1 MILMNIDHSIKAL
14 AVVRIA
20 MMKMIK
26 KWQITT
32 AIAFDQ

>member
-26 KWQITT
+26 KSGK
-32 AIAFDQ
+32 

>member
-26 KWQITT
+26 KVANNNRHCI
-32 AIAFDQ
+32 

>member
-14 AVVRIA
+14 AEVRIA

-26 KWQITT
+26 KSGK
-32 AIAFDQ
+32 